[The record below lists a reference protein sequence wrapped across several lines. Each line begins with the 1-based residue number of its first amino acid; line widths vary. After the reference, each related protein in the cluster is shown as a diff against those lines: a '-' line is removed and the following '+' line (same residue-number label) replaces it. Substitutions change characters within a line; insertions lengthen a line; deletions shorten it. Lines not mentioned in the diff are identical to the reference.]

1 MKNLKKRMAA
11 ICMALLVSTSMLP
24 LDAFAAEYTGSTES
38 ATEVTTDVPV
48 SGDTEQPA
56 TEVPV
61 DTEQPATEVPVD
73 TEQQTEAPADTE
85 QAVESDA
92 AAYEAVEAEAEED
105 AAMEEQMDAEDEA
118 LEEEDDTEEADT
130 LLAGSINYLTVD
142 AAQIQAPG
150 TQNVVVSI
158 GSDDTTVDSAT
169 LSYKN
174 VTTGE
179 EKTVAAGTIKPG
191 AVLFSM
197 SYSDTSERSVYQ
209 LSGVT
214 YTIGKQTF
222 YADFAANGIDAKYGV
237 NQETETNPDAV
248 MTDDKADEEA
258 QTDLDG
264 AISVVSIDENG
275 NEVQESSIA
284 EAIDAASEGTPES
297 AVSVQSA
304 DETLLTAKNVVV
316 VLDPGHGGS
325 DSGTTG
331 GGLKEKNLN
340 LKIAQYCKAELEQYY
355 GVTVYMTRTT
365 DTYVSLDDRTT
376 MAKNWGAN
384 VIVSIH
390 INNSSSTSASGVE
403 IYYPNSNYN
412 SQIGSQGS
420 ALASRILSQ
429 LTALGLT
436 NRGTKIRNA
445 NDTTYPDGSKADYY
459 SIIRNAK
466 IKGFPGIIVEHAFL
480 SNSKDVSFLSSD
492 ANLKRVGVADATGIA
507 QYFGLSKQASMSID
521 SITTTESKGALTVNV
536 GYTTNASGIQFRYT
550 YYDVNKGSWGLI
562 SEWTTASSVKW
573 KPTPGTYW
581 IQVSAIDSNN
591 IAKVSTVGF
600 QNNTDYS
607 KSYLALNGICYQVK
621 DHSIDA
627 GVAYETD
634 ASSVQFRW
642 LAYNLKTQ
650 EWSSISDWYAGNWTT
665 WYAKAGD
672 YWLYV
677 EAKTNDGVTKNYTIC
692 FHAAE
697 DHTND
702 YVNLNGICYQIK
714 DHSIDVG
721 VAYDSGD
728 PKVKFRWQAYNLDT
742 GGWETIADWNGGNW
756 ATWTPHAGNYW
767 LQAQATTSSGTVAA
781 YTICFAATKDYS
793 ADYIKVN
800 GVCVVQ
806 STGKVDLGASY
817 ESNDSNVQFMWQIY
831 DLSSSQWTTITT
843 WTGANWTTWKP
854 ASGSY
859 WIYVT
864 ARTSKGSTATFCQ
877 GVTLNMGYAIMG
889 SSGTTLTQ
897 MINYYNSKAIYPTFY
912 MYSDA
917 PTIMDFCRI
926 YVEECTAE
934 GVKPEVAFCQTMKET
949 GFLTFGGDV
958 SITQYNFAG
967 LGATGN
973 GATGDSF
980 SSVREGVRAQ
990 VQHLKAYASTASLSY
1005 PCVDKRFSYVSRGC
1019 APYVEWLG
1027 ISENPYGKGWATA
1040 KKYGYSIVN
1049 GYISKLLAAA
1059 K

>member
-1 MKNLKKRMAA
+1 MKNLKKRMVA
-11 ICMALLVSTSMLP
+11 ICMALLVSTTMLP
-24 LDAFAAEYTGSTES
+24 LNAFAAEDTGSTES
-38 ATEVTTDVPV
+38 AVEETTEVTVPG
-48 SGDTEQPA
+48 S
-56 TEVPV
+56 
-61 DTEQPATEVPVD
+61 TEQPATEVPVD
-73 TEQQTEAPADTE
+73 TEQQTEASVDAE
-85 QAVESDA
+85 QAAESDA
-92 AAYEAVEAEAEED
+92 AAYEAAGAEEDIAAEDQMDAEAEEI
-105 AAMEEQMDAEDEA
+105 A
-118 LEEEDDTEEADT
+118 EEEDTEEAEK
-130 LLAGSINYLTVD
+130 LQVGSISYLTVD
-142 AAQIQAPG
+142 SAQIDAPG
-150 TQNVVVSI
+150 TQNVVVGI
-158 GSDDTTVDSAT
+158 GREDVAVNSAT
-169 LSYKN
+169 LTYKN
-174 VTTGE
+174 ITTGE
-179 EKTVAAGTIKPG
+179 EKTVAAGGINPG

-197 SYSDTSERSVYQ
+197 NYTDTNERSVYQ
-209 LSGVT
+209 LTGIT
-214 YTIGKQTF
+214 YVIDNVVY
-222 YADFAANGIDAKYGV
+222 YADFATNGIDARYGV
-237 NQETETNPDAV
+237 NQETETSPDAV
-248 MTDDKADEEA
+248 VTDDDTAAA
-258 QTDLDG
+258 QDASDLDG

-284 EAIDAASEGTPES
+284 DAIDSASGGDAQLAAAATGEQDDTAER
-297 AVSVQSA
+297 
-304 DETLLTAKNVVV
+304 TTAKNVVV

-325 DSGTTG
+325 DSGTNG
-331 GGLKEKNLN
+331 SGIKEKDLN
-340 LKIAQYCKAELEQYY
+340 LKIAQYCKAELEQYF

-390 INNSSSTSASGVE
+390 INNSSSASASGVE
-403 IYYPNSNYN
+403 IYYPNNNYN

-420 ALASRILSQ
+420 ELASKILSQ

-466 IKGFPGIIVEHAFL
+466 IKGFAGIIVEHAFL

-492 ANLKRVGVADATGIA
+492 ANLKKLGVADATGIA
-507 QYFGLSKQASMSID
+507 QYFGLSKESKLSID
-521 SITTTESKGALTVNV
+521 SITTQAEKNALNVKV
-536 GYTTNASGIQFRYT
+536 GYTTNASSVQFRYT

-562 SEWTTASSVKW
+562 SEWTTESTVKW
-573 KPTPGTYW
+573 KPAAGTYW

-591 IAKVSTVGF
+591 IAKVATVGF
-600 QNNTDYS
+600 QNDIDYS
-607 KSYLALNGICYQVK
+607 KSYLGLNGICYQVK
-621 DHSIDA
+621 DHSIDV

-634 ASSVQFRW
+634 ASSVSFRW
-642 LAYNLKTQ
+642 MAYNLRTQ
-650 EWSSISDWYAGNWTT
+650 EWSSIADWNGGNWAT

-677 EAKTNDGVTKNYTIC
+677 EAKTNDGATQNYTIC
-692 FHAAE
+692 FHAGE

-702 YVNLNGICYQIK
+702 YVNLNGICYQINE
-714 DHSIDVG
+714 HSIDVG
-721 VAYDSGD
+721 VAYESGD

-742 GGWETIADWNGGNW
+742 GGWETVADWNGGNW

-781 YTICFAATKDYS
+781 YTICFATTKDYS
-793 ADYIKVN
+793 ADYIKIN

-817 ESNDSNVQFMWQIY
+817 ESNDSNVQFMWQVY
-831 DLSSSQWTTITT
+831 NLDTQQWFTITD
-843 WTGANWTTWKP
+843 WTNSNWTTWKP

-864 ARTSKGSTATFCQ
+864 AQTSKGSSATFCQ

-889 SSGTTLTQ
+889 ASETSLTQ
-897 MINYYNSKAIYPTFY
+897 MVNYYNSKAIYPTFY

-990 VQHLKAYASTASLSY
+990 VQHLKAYASKDSLSY

-1040 KKYGYSIVN
+1040 KNYGYSIVN

>member
-1 MKNLKKRMAA
+1 MKNLKKRMIA
-11 ICMALLVSTSMLP
+11 ICMALLVSTSTLP
-24 LDAFAAEYTGSTES
+24 FDAFAAEYTGSMES
-38 ATEVTTDVPV
+38 AAEATEVPVP
-48 SGDTEQPA
+48 GNAEEPATEIPA
-56 TEVPV
+56 TEVP
-61 DTEQPATEVPVD
+61 AD
-73 TEQQTEAPADTE
+73 TEQQEEPVTEVPADTE
-85 QAVESDA
+85 ESDA
-92 AAYEAVEAEAEED
+92 AAYKAAGAAEE
-105 AAMEEQMDAEDEA
+105 AAMEEQMDAEEEELA
-118 LEEEDDTEEADT
+118 EEEEEDTEETDKIQV
-130 LLAGSINYLTVD
+130 GSINYLTVD

-150 TQNVVVSI
+150 AQNVVVSI
-158 GSDDTTVDSAT
+158 GSDDTAVNTAT

-179 EKTVAAGTIKPG
+179 EKTVAASGINLG

-197 SYSDTSERSVYQ
+197 NYTDANERAVYQ

-214 YTIGKQTF
+214 YTIGKQIF
-222 YADFAANGIDAKYGV
+222 YADFAVNGIDARYGV
-237 NQETETNPDAV
+237 NQETETSPDAV
-248 MTDDKADEEA
+248 MTDDEA
-258 QTDLDG
+258 LDAESQADLDN

-275 NEVQESSIA
+275 NEIQESSIA
-284 EAIDAASEGTPES
+284 EAIDAASGGTPE
-297 AVSVQSA
+297 AVGAQSLG
-304 DETLLTAKNVVV
+304 DEELTRAGNVVV
-316 VLDPGHGGS
+316 VLDPGHGGT

-331 GGLKEKNLN
+331 NGLKEKDIN
-340 LKIAQYCKAELEQYY
+340 LKVAQYCKAELEQYY

-403 IYYPNSNYN
+403 IYYPNKNYN
-412 SQIGSQGS
+412 SQIGAQGS
-420 ALASRILSQ
+420 ELASKIISQ
-429 LTALGLT
+429 LAALGLT

-445 NDTTYPDGSKADYY
+445 SDTSYPDGTKADYY

-480 SNSKDVSFLSSD
+480 SNSKDASFLSSET
-492 ANLKRVGVADATGIA
+492 NLQKLGVADATGIA

-521 SITTTESKGALTVNV
+521 SITTSEEKNALNVKV

-550 YYDVNKGSWGLI
+550 YYDVNSGKWGLI

-573 KPTPGTYW
+573 KPAPGTYW

-591 IAKVSTVGF
+591 IAKVATVGF

-607 KSYLALNGICYQVK
+607 KSYLALNGICYQVNE
-621 DHSIDA
+621 HSIDV

-634 ASSVQFRW
+634 ASSVSFRW
-642 LAYNLKTQ
+642 MAYNLKTQ
-650 EWSSISDWYAGNWTT
+650 EWSSIADWNGGNWAT
-665 WYAKAGD
+665 WNAKAGD
-672 YWLYV
+672 YWLYA
-677 EAKTNDGVTKNYTIC
+677 EAKTNDGATKNYTIC

-702 YVNLNGICYQIK
+702 YVNLNGICYVLNE
-714 DHSIDVG
+714 HSIDVG
-721 VAYDSGD
+721 VAYESGD
-728 PKVKFRWQAYNLDT
+728 PKVKFRWQVYNLDT

-756 ATWTPHAGNYW
+756 ATWTPNAGNYW
-767 LQAQATTSSGTVAA
+767 LQAQATTSSGTVAS
-781 YTICFAATKDYS
+781 YTICFATTKNYA
-793 ADYIKVN
+793 ADYINVN

-817 ESNDSNVQFMWQIY
+817 ESNDSNVQFMWQVY
-831 DLSSSQWTTITT
+831 NLDKQQWSTITD
-843 WTGANWTTWKP
+843 WNGANWTTWKP
-854 ASGSY
+854 ETGSY

-864 ARTSKGSTATFCQ
+864 AKTSKGSTASFCQ

-889 SSGTTLTQ
+889 ATETSLNQ
-897 MINYYNSKAIYPTFY
+897 MVNYYNSKAIYPTFY

-917 PTIMDFCRI
+917 PTINDFCRI

-934 GVKPEVAFCQTMKET
+934 GVKPEVAFCQSMKET

-958 SITQYNFAG
+958 SITQFNFAG

-973 GATGDSF
+973 GAAGDSF
-980 SSVREGVRAQ
+980 ASVREGVRAQ
-990 VQHLKAYASTASLSY
+990 VQHLKAYASTGSLTY

-1040 KKYGYSIVN
+1040 KNYGYSIVN
-1049 GYISKLLAAA
+1049 GYISKLLTAA

>member
-11 ICMALLVSTSMLP
+11 IAMALLVSTSMLP

-61 DTEQPATEVPVD
+61 DTEQ
-73 TEQQTEAPADTE
+73 QTEAPADTE

-92 AAYEAVEAEAEED
+92 AAYEAVEAEAEEN

-197 SYSDTSERSVYQ
+197 SYSDTNERSVYQ

-214 YTIGKQTF
+214 YIIGKQTF

-248 MTDDKADEEA
+248 MTDDDTAAEQDA
-258 QTDLDG
+258 SNLDG

-297 AVSVQSA
+297 AVSTQSA
-304 DETLLTAKNVVV
+304 DEALLTAKNVVV

-331 GGLKEKNLN
+331 GGLKEKDLN

-390 INNSSSTSASGVE
+390 INNSSSASASGVE

-420 ALASRILSQ
+420 ALASKILSQ

-607 KSYLALNGICYQVK
+607 KSYLALN
-621 DHSIDA
+621 
-627 GVAYETD
+627 
-634 ASSVQFRW
+634 
-642 LAYNLKTQ
+642 
-650 EWSSISDWYAGNWTT
+650 
-665 WYAKAGD
+665 
-672 YWLYV
+672 
-677 EAKTNDGVTKNYTIC
+677 
-692 FHAAE
+692 
-697 DHTND
+697 
-702 YVNLNGICYQIK
+702 
-714 DHSIDVG
+714 
-721 VAYDSGD
+721 
-728 PKVKFRWQAYNLDT
+728 
-742 GGWETIADWNGGNW
+742 
-756 ATWTPHAGNYW
+756 
-767 LQAQATTSSGTVAA
+767 
-781 YTICFAATKDYS
+781 
-793 ADYIKVN
+793 
-800 GVCVVQ
+800 
-806 STGKVDLGASY
+806 
-817 ESNDSNVQFMWQIY
+817 
-831 DLSSSQWTTITT
+831 
-843 WTGANWTTWKP
+843 
-854 ASGSY
+854 
-859 WIYVT
+859 
-864 ARTSKGSTATFCQ
+864 
-877 GVTLNMGYAIMG
+877 
-889 SSGTTLTQ
+889 
-897 MINYYNSKAIYPTFY
+897 
-912 MYSDA
+912 
-917 PTIMDFCRI
+917 
-926 YVEECTAE
+926 
-934 GVKPEVAFCQTMKET
+934 
-949 GFLTFGGDV
+949 
-958 SITQYNFAG
+958 
-967 LGATGN
+967 
-973 GATGDSF
+973 
-980 SSVREGVRAQ
+980 
-990 VQHLKAYASTASLSY
+990 
-1005 PCVDKRFSYVSRGC
+1005 
-1019 APYVEWLG
+1019 
-1027 ISENPYGKGWATA
+1027 
-1040 KKYGYSIVN
+1040 
-1049 GYISKLLAAA
+1049 
-1059 K
+1059 